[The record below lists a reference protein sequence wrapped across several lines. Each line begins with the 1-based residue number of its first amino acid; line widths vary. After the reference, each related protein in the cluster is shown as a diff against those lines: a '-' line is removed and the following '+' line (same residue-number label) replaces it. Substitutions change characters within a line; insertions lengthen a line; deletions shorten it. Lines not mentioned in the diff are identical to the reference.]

1 MDQCTHEVRAEY
13 WKKVI
18 LACGQRSAGQSAKS
32 WLDQNG
38 ISEQSYYYWQ
48 KRFRKQAYDEMKE
61 KTSVPAVTAETELA
75 FVEIPHP
82 SSIENNTCIVSEK
95 TVATI
100 RTSALQIDIS
110 NKISDALLH
119 RIIQEV
125 SNA

>member
-48 KRFRKQAYDEMKE
+48 KRFRKQVNILVRR
-61 KTSVPAVTAETELA
+61 SR
-75 FVEIPHP
+75 H
-82 SSIENNTCIVSEK
+82 SG
-95 TVATI
+95 VA
-100 RTSALQIDIS
+100 
-110 NKISDALLH
+110 
-119 RIIQEV
+119 
-125 SNA
+125 